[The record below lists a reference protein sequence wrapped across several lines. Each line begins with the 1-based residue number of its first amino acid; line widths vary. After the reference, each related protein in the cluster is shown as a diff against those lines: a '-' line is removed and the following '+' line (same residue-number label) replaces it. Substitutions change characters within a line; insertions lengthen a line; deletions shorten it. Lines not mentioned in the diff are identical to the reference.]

1 MTLKAEILTVLKV
14 ADAPLTALEVLFQLG
29 DAVTAPQVATALW
42 GIGKE
47 GLAEEAAPREQAE
60 GRALK
65 TWRITE
71 AGRAVLSGEPQA
83 GRAQRGG
90 VSRGRKVGGRRRK
103 AEGQRRKAGKRTRR
117 VRKVQRRRA
126 VSRAGSVAA
135 RRAWKTRRA
144 KAAVP
149 QPALTGGT
157 PRWALASDGAF
168 LLLGTATEIP
178 RPAARALV
186 EFVRVL
192 DEGEA

>member
-90 VSRGRKVGGRRRK
+90 GEPREEGRRQKEEGRRSEEKGRKAHSPRAQSAAPACSFARGERGRQARVEDAAGEGGCTSAGTHRRYAALGARLRRRVP
-103 AEGQRRKAGKRTRR
+103 AAGDRDRDP
-117 VRKVQRRRA
+117 A
-126 VSRAGSVAA
+126 PGGPRAGGV
-135 RRAWKTRRA
+135 R
-144 KAAVP
+144 
-149 QPALTGGT
+149 
-157 PRWALASDGAF
+157 
-168 LLLGTATEIP
+168 
-178 RPAARALV
+178 ARA
-186 EFVRVL
+186 
-192 DEGEA
+192 G